1 MHLIIPK
8 KSLRNSFAKEKNV
21 AVYVCLLMGIFVL
34 FFNVTQC
41 TLKCI
46 HAILFQND
54 EDVNSEISEDVLS
67 DSENN
72 ETNSN
77 VEEEGEATDSEEFQ
91 VST

>member
-1 MHLIIPK
+1 ML
-8 KSLRNSFAKEKNV
+8 
-21 AVYVCLLMGIFVL
+21 
-34 FFNVTQC
+34 QC

-77 VEEEGEATDSEEFQ
+77 VEEEGEVTEAEEFQ
-91 VST
+91 VYKICTAGQKMI

>member
-1 MHLIIPK
+1 ML
-8 KSLRNSFAKEKNV
+8 
-21 AVYVCLLMGIFVL
+21 
-34 FFNVTQC
+34 QC

-77 VEEEGEATDSEEFQ
+77 VEEEGEATEAEEFQ
-91 VST
+91 VYKI